1 MGVALEKFKESLE
14 LAISLRKIETDKF
27 AKNRQAEQPFKMGLR
42 GGAAVL
48 MVASFEFFLR
58 RLFEENI
65 ARLNTSPPSIDLNK
79 LPDSLKVKIVFDGL
93 VNSMKG
99 PKYGEI
105 TEKVDRIDLVLA
117 ACRHLIGEHIN
128 PTTFTDTNSN
138 PNGDT
143 VKSKFKEVGI
153 SDIFLVIKCDFE
165 IKWGSVVASTFIK
178 DKLNEIVNVRH
189 VVAHTADT
197 LNITKLS
204 QKEAL
209 KFLKI
214 LAELLD
220 KEIDKHTKHLLI
232 TAKK

>member
-1 MGVALEKFKESLE
+1 MGVALDKFKESLE
-14 LAISLRKIETDKF
+14 LAISLGKVERDKF
-27 AKNRQAEQPFKMGLR
+27 TRNRQVDQPFKMGLR

-48 MVASFEFFLR
+48 MVASFEFYLR

-65 ARLNTSPPSIDLNK
+65 ARLNTSPPSIDLQK

-93 VNSMKG
+93 NSHIRG
-99 PKYGEI
+99 PKYGI
-105 TEKVDRIDLVLA
+105 ATQKVDRIDSILT

-128 PTTFTDTNSN
+128 PATFTETNSN
-138 PNGDT
+138 PNGET
-143 VKSKFKEVGI
+143 VKIKFKEVGV
-153 SDIFLVIKCDFE
+153 SNIFALIKTDFE
-165 IKWGSVVASTFIK
+165 VKWNNVVATTFIE

-197 LNITKLS
+197 LNITKSS

-220 KEIDKHTKHLLI
+220 KELDKHIKHLLR